1 MISFDT
7 GKNSPVAAI
16 RLKCL
21 ECCGGSLRDVWA
33 CENTVCPLWS
43 WRPIRPATRRP
54 RKGEQ
59 LTFNLDAG
67 TGTGEGATA

>member
-7 GKNSPVAAI
+7 GKNGPQAAI
-16 RLKCL
+16 RAKCL
-21 ECCGGSLRDVWA
+21 ECCGGALRDVWA
-33 CENTVCPLWS
+33 CGSTACPLWS

-59 LTFNLDAG
+59 LSFSMITE
-67 TGTGEGATA
+67 TGKGETA